1 MATPSHT
8 PMDQSH
14 ILIGVEEI
22 DRGDEG
28 EGKDVQVGMEEGG

>member
-8 PMDQSH
+8 PMDQSR

-28 EGKDVQVGMEEGG
+28 EGKDVQVGRGRG